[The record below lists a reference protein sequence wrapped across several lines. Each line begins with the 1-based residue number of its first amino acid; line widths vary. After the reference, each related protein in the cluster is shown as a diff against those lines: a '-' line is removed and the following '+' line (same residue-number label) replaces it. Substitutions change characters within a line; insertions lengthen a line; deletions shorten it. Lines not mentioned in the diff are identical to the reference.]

1 MKNNLYYNAVLIY
14 NENKEIVKIMI
25 FVIILYSIYNLLTYK
40 NNNKTNIEKMSQID
54 KAHQLVSQNAHGFS
68 TQIKQLKGACK
79 AVKMNCDNMN
89 FDIVKGF

>member
-1 MKNNLYYNAVLIY
+1 MKSR
-14 NENKEIVKIMI
+14 EIVKILL
-25 FVIILYSIYNLLTYK
+25 FLIICYSIYNLFNY
-40 NNNKTNIEKMSQID
+40 NNHDNAIIEKMSQID